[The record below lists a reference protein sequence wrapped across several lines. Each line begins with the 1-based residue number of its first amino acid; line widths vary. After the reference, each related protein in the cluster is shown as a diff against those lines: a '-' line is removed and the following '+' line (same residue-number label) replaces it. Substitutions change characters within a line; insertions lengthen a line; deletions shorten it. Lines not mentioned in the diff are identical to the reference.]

1 MLVILKS
8 PYSAELKEI
17 CELPDRSTQFLIFKV
32 KNEVACYAYSQ
43 TVTCL
48 LMKSV
53 RAMPTLKTLWGAAS
67 STSAERV
74 RRLMKGY
81 SPVPPG

>member
-17 CELPDRSTQFLIFKV
+17 CEWPDQFLIFKV
-32 KNEVACYAYSQ
+32 KNKVACYAYSQ

-74 RRLMKGY
+74 RRPMKGY